1 MEDKSPELGGPSGQ
15 SGAPLQIQSI
25 PIRRQRPVP
34 TFFAITNCHHGDHH
48 KKDSSQMQSF
58 PGKFLPFS
66 STLPL
71 GLHALLP
78 LTSVP
83 WFLEGAAC
91 VRVCECVCM
100 CVFKKSRTEE
110 GLGPEEMG
118 LPSSPRAPGL
128 QLPCSSADR
137 QSDGKP
143 LSLSVEWLSPLPS
156 LFSPPRSLR
165 HGPWQACE
173 GQRHTDMGKGSREGP
188 ANEGLG
194 YPWEGG
200 RSSQESCL
208 YVCFLN

>member
-34 TFFAITNCHHGDHH
+34 TFFAVTNCHHGDHH

-66 STLPL
+66 PSLPL

-83 WFLEGAAC
+83 WFLEG
-91 VRVCECVCM
+91 VG
-100 CVFKKSRTEE
+100 CVFKKPRTEA
-110 GLGPEEMG
+110 GLGPETG
-118 LPSSPRAPGL
+118 LSSSPQAPGL
-128 QLPCSSADR
+128 PLPCSSADHR
-137 QSDGKP
+137 TGKP
-143 LSLSVEWLSPLPS
+143 GRRPSPRSLSVEWLPPLPS
-156 LFSPPRSLR
+156 LSPPRSPR
-165 HGPWQACE
+165 PGPRQARE
-173 GQRHTDMGKGSREGP
+173 GPRHTGAGKGSG
-188 ANEGLG
+188 AGLSNEGLG